1 MSSFIEKNKVPFN
14 SVKNLV
20 VNRVSTLT
28 LIIMKEEINSA
39 CDFGSGEVSED
50 NIDDSEVAQE
60 IDDKRAKLKDNKL
73 EGKFFSKNVINL
85 SQRDKTKINVAF

>member
-1 MSSFIEKNKVPFN
+1 
-14 SVKNLV
+14 
-20 VNRVSTLT
+20 
-28 LIIMKEEINSA
+28 MKEEINSA

>member
-1 MSSFIEKNKVPFN
+1 
-14 SVKNLV
+14 
-20 VNRVSTLT
+20 
-28 LIIMKEEINSA
+28 MKEQINSA

>member
-1 MSSFIEKNKVPFN
+1 
-14 SVKNLV
+14 
-20 VNRVSTLT
+20 
-28 LIIMKEEINSA
+28 MKEDISSA

>member
-1 MSSFIEKNKVPFN
+1 
-14 SVKNLV
+14 
-20 VNRVSTLT
+20 
-28 LIIMKEEINSA
+28 MKEEISSA